1 LVESFSAAG
10 YRTLGAGKISHSLIA
25 DWWDAWRETDYYVAP
40 QARDVEGR
48 EGQFDPGWRSPY
60 DGEPI
65 GRGEHFTGAML
76 DWGPSGV
83 SSTEQPDGVTSRWV
97 CEQLRQEQPG
107 PFFLAYGVTQPH
119 TPWRVPQRFFDL
131 HPLDEVVVPES
142 RADDLD
148 DLGDY
153 VRDEIVIRS
162 PLAMLQR
169 HGLWREAVQAYQAAI
184 SFADW
189 CVGQVLDELAASP
202 HAENT
207 IVVLWSDHGYH
218 LGEKLHWHK
227 LALWERAT
235 RVPFLLHVPGQPAT
249 GRVAAPVSLLDV
261 GPTLAELCGL
271 ELDPAHEGASLLR
284 VLEDPGRAED
294 RPPITTWRPGNHS
307 VRQGPYRYI
316 RYETGDRELYD
327 HRDDPGELRNL
338 SGAASA
344 RSVMDDLEGFLP
356 RAG

>member
-1 LVESFSAAG
+1 
-10 YRTLGAGKISHSLIA
+10 
-25 DWWDAWRETDYYVAP
+25 
-40 QARDVEGR
+40 
-48 EGQFDPGWRSPY
+48 
-60 DGEPI
+60 
-65 GRGEHFTGAML
+65 
-76 DWGPSGV
+76 V

-284 VLEDPGRAED
+284 VLEDPARAED